1 MHDMATSP
9 VPDDIGHREA
19 DTLTEDIARLGSLE
33 KIVQGWDETQQR
45 TVLALRDG
53 WEAIYRECLRRLIR
67 TVQSAPQGATGL
79 REAAADPY
87 VYAVLRTLGLVRPSL
102 QERIEAALDSVR
114 PGLEGHGGN
123 VELVELRPPDTVI
136 LRLLGSCHGCPSSSL
151 TLSDG
156 VEKAIRD
163 ACPEI
168 CHIETAGRQYAATA
182 LTGEGSEQRISPFA
196 IGGRHPWL
204 PAMRLEDLPRNGL
217 LAREV
222 LSDALL
228 FWRDPDGDVHCY
240 RNACAHL
247 GMPLEEGEV
256 DQAGVLTCPHHGFQF
271 ALESGECL
279 TVPEVQL
286 EPWAVRV
293 VDGEIQVRKDHD

>member
-1 MHDMATSP
+1 MATSP
-9 VPDDIGHREA
+9 VPDDIGRREA

-45 TVLALRDG
+45 TVFALRDG

-67 TVQSAPQGATGL
+67 TVQGAPQGATGL

-151 TLSDG
+151 TLADG

-168 CHIETAGRQYAATA
+168 RHIETAGRQYAATA
-182 LTGEGSEQRISPFA
+182 LTGEGAEQRISPFA

-204 PAMRLEDLPRNGL
+204 PAMRLEDLPRNSL
-217 LAREV
+217 LVREV

-228 FWRDPDGDVHCY
+228 FWRDPGGEVHCY

-247 GMPLEEGEV
+247 GMPLEEGKV
-256 DQAGVLTCPHHGFQF
+256 DAVGVLTCPHHGFQF

>member
-1 MHDMATSP
+1 MATSP
-9 VPDDIGHREA
+9 VPDEIERREA
-19 DTLTEDIARLGSLE
+19 DTLTEDVARLGSLE

-53 WEAIYRECLRRLIR
+53 WEAIYKECLRRFIR
-67 TVQSAPQGATGL
+67 TIQSSPQGATGL

-102 QERIEAALDSVR
+102 QERIEAALDNVR

-123 VELVELRPPDTVI
+123 VELVELRPPDTVV
-136 LRLLGSCHGCPSSSL
+136 LRLLGSCQGCPSSSL

-156 VEKAIRD
+156 VEKAIRE

-168 CHIETAGRQYAATA
+168 QHIETASRQYAATA
-182 LTGEGSEQRISPFA
+182 PASEGAEQRVSPFA

-204 PAMRLEDLPRNGL
+204 PVMGLEDLPRNGL
-217 LAREV
+217 LAQEV

-228 FWRDPDGDVHCY
+228 FWRGPDGDVHCY

-247 GMPLEEGEV
+247 GMPLGDGEV
-256 DQAGVLTCPHHGFQF
+256 DPAGVLTCPHHGFRF

-293 VDGEIQVRKDHD
+293 VNGEIQVRKDHD

>member
-1 MHDMATSP
+1 MATSP
-9 VPDDIGHREA
+9 VPDDIGRRDA

-123 VELVELRPPDTVI
+123 VELVELRPPDTVV

-151 TLSDG
+151 TLADG

-168 CHIETAGRQYAATA
+168 RHIETAGRRYAATA
-182 LTGEGSEQRISPFA
+182 LTGEGAEQRISPFA

-204 PAMRLEDLPRNGL
+204 PTMRLEDLPRNSL
-217 LAREV
+217 LVREV

-247 GMPLEEGEV
+247 GMPLGEGKV
-256 DQAGVLTCPHHGFQF
+256 DPAGVLTCPHHGFQF

>member
-1 MHDMATSP
+1 MATSP
-9 VPDDIGHREA
+9 VADEIERRGA

-45 TVLALRDG
+45 TVLALREG
-53 WEAIYRECLRRLIR
+53 WEAIYKECLRRLIR
-67 TVQSAPQGATGL
+67 TVQTSPQGATGL

-87 VYAVLRTLGLVRPSL
+87 VYAVLRTLSLVRPSL

-151 TLSDG
+151 TLADG

-168 CHIETAGRQYAATA
+168 RHIETAGRQYAATA

-247 GMPLEEGEV
+247 GMPLEDGEV
-256 DQAGVLTCPHHGFQF
+256 DLAGVLTCPHHGFQF

>member
-1 MHDMATSP
+1 
-9 VPDDIGHREA
+9 
-19 DTLTEDIARLGSLE
+19 
-33 KIVQGWDETQQR
+33 
-45 TVLALRDG
+45 
-53 WEAIYRECLRRLIR
+53 
-67 TVQSAPQGATGL
+67 
-79 REAAADPY
+79 
-87 VYAVLRTLGLVRPSL
+87 
-102 QERIEAALDSVR
+102 
-114 PGLEGHGGN
+114 

-168 CHIETAGRQYAATA
+168 RHIETVGRQYAATA

-256 DQAGVLTCPHHGFQF
+256 DPAGVLTCPHHGFQF

>member
-1 MHDMATSP
+1 MATSP
-9 VPDDIGHREA
+9 VPEDIESREA

-33 KIVQGWDETQQR
+33 KIIQGWDETQQR
-45 TVLALRDG
+45 TVLALRNG

-67 TVQSAPQGATGL
+67 TVQNAPQGATGL

-123 VELVELRPPDTVI
+123 VELVELRPPDTVV

-151 TLSDG
+151 TLSEG
-156 VEKAIRD
+156 VEKAIRE

-168 CHIETAGRQYAATA
+168 CHIETVGRQHAATVPN
-182 LTGEGSEQRISPFA
+182 GEGTEQRISPFA

-204 PAMRLEDLPRNGL
+204 PALRLEDLPRNSL
-217 LAREV
+217 LARDV

-228 FWRDPDGDVHCY
+228 FWRGPDGDVHCY

-247 GMPLEEGEV
+247 GMPLDEGEI
-256 DQAGVLTCPHHGFQF
+256 DPAGVLTCPHHGFQF

-279 TVPEVQL
+279 TIPEIQL
-286 EPWAVRV
+286 EPWAVRM
-293 VDGEIQVRKDHD
+293 VDGEIQVRRNHD